1 MLQQINEYLA
11 EIKAFQPDGPAEAE
25 QFRIR
30 FLGRK
35 GLIPA
40 LFEEFKALPREE
52 KRTLGKELNQL
63 KQAAEEKVKAFKSGF
78 VSAAHKTRQDI
89 DLSLPG
95 EPSPTGGRHPISLVE
110 QEIIGIFSRLGF
122 NVAEGPEIEDDWH
135 NFSALNF
142 PAEHPARDM
151 QDTFFIRRTPE
162 DSSSDMALRTHT
174 SSVQVRLMENGT
186 PPFRSIM
193 PGRVYRNE
201 AISARAHVFFHQVE
215 GLYIDRQVSFADLKQ
230 TLFYFVQ
237 ELFGTGTGVRFRPSY
252 FPFTEPSAE
261 MDISC
266 TICGGEGCAMCKH
279 TGWVEILGCGMVD
292 PNVLDNCGIDP
303 AGFSGFA
310 FGMGIERITNLKY
323 QVKDLRLFSEN
334 DVRFLAQFQSEIVR

>member
-1 MLQQINEYLA
+1 MREKIQAYLEEINASSPASA
-11 EIKAFQPDGPAEAE
+11 EEAE

-35 GLIPA
+35 GIIPA
-40 LFEEFKALPREE
+40 LFETFKSLPPEE
-52 KRTLGKELNQL
+52 KKELGKSLNQL
-63 KQAAEEKVKAFKSGF
+63 KQAASEKVNQLKNGTSL
-78 VSAAHKTRQDI
+78 SAAQGTPSP

-95 EPSPTGGRHPISLVE
+95 EPSPVGGRHPISLVE
-110 QEIIGIFSRLGF
+110 KEITGIFSRLGF
-122 NVAEGPEIEDDWH
+122 SVAEGPEIEDDWH

-151 QDTFFIRRTPE
+151 QDTFFIRRDPNDT
-162 DSSSDMALRTHT
+162 SADMALRTHT
-174 SSVQVRLMENGT
+174 SSVQVRLMEQGK
-186 PPFRSIM
+186 PPFRAIM

-201 AISARAHVFFHQVE
+201 AISARAHCFFHQVE
-215 GLYIDRQVSFADLKQ
+215 GLYVDEGVSFADLKQ

-237 ELFGTGTGVRFRPSY
+237 ELFGVGTKVRFRPSY

-266 TICGGEGCAMCKH
+266 SICQGDGCAMCKH

-292 PNVLDNCGIDP
+292 PNVLSNCGVDP
-303 AGFSGFA
+303 ARYTGFA

-334 DVRFLAQFQSEIVR
+334 DVRFLAQFQSEII